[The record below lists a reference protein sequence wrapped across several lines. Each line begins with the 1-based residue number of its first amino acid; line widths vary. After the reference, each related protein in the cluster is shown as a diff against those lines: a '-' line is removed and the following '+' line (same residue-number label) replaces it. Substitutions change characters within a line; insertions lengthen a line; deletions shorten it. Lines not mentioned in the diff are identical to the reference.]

1 MEFRKG
7 ILFIRLKGDLN
18 KDTIKGII
26 DKDFK
31 YVVLNIDDMYSID
44 SYSIKYLNKIYKL
57 YENYK
62 QDKENFI
69 EEFKRSFLIY
79 PTNPTIE
86 AFNKVGINYQELK
99 EGKVLKRIL
108 NEYKTKFQSFF
119 HYLGKKQNKKC
130 IYI

>member
-44 SYSIKYLNKIYKL
+44 SYSIKYLNKIYRL
-57 YENYK
+57 YEIIIINLLFVISLMCLENY
-62 QDKENFI
+62 
-69 EEFKRSFLIY
+69 
-79 PTNPTIE
+79 
-86 AFNKVGINYQELK
+86 LK
-99 EGKVLKRIL
+99 ISLK
-108 NEYKTKFQSFF
+108 
-119 HYLGKKQNKKC
+119 
-130 IYI
+130 

>member
-57 YENYK
+57 YENNNNKFITLLILTYAERFVKLSSLWAVSDMQRCSVRYK
-62 QDKENFI
+62 SK
-69 EEFKRSFLIY
+69 KHAA
-79 PTNPTIE
+79 TI
-86 AFNKVGINYQELK
+86 L
-99 EGKVLKRIL
+99 LSL
-108 NEYKTKFQSFF
+108 
-119 HYLGKKQNKKC
+119 NKKR
-130 IYI
+130 

>member
-57 YENYK
+57 YENNNNK
-62 QDKENFI
+62 SIICDK
-69 EEFKRSFLIY
+69 
-79 PTNPTIE
+79 
-86 AFNKVGINYQELK
+86 FNVSR
-99 EGKVLKRIL
+99 KVLRDIPKINR
-108 NEYKTKFQSFF
+108 EYDAFELFERM
-119 HYLGKKQNKKC
+119 
-130 IYI
+130 I

>member
-44 SYSIKYLNKIYKL
+44 SYSIKYLNKIYRL
-57 YENYK
+57 YENNNNK
-62 QDKENFI
+62 FI
-69 EEFKRSFLIY
+69 IYNPLYTNILMVISRS
-79 PTNPTIE
+79 
-86 AFNKVGINYQELK
+86 LK
-99 EGKVLKRIL
+99 L
-108 NEYKTKFQSFF
+108 
-119 HYLGKKQNKKC
+119 
-130 IYI
+130 

>member
-44 SYSIKYLNKIYKL
+44 SYSIKYLKKIYKL
-57 YENYK
+57 YENNNNK
-62 QDKENFI
+62 FIICDKFNVSRKLLRDIPKINRE
-69 EEFKRSFLIY
+69 Y
-79 PTNPTIE
+79 D
-86 AFNKVGINYQELK
+86 AFELF
-99 EGKVLKRIL
+99 ERMI
-108 NEYKTKFQSFF
+108 
-119 HYLGKKQNKKC
+119 
-130 IYI
+130 

>member
-44 SYSIKYLNKIYKL
+44 SYSSKYLNKIYRL
-57 YENYK
+57 YENNNNK
-62 QDKENFI
+62 FIICDKFNVSRKLLRDIPKINREYDA
-69 EEFKRSFLIY
+69 FKLFERMI
-79 PTNPTIE
+79 
-86 AFNKVGINYQELK
+86 
-99 EGKVLKRIL
+99 
-108 NEYKTKFQSFF
+108 
-119 HYLGKKQNKKC
+119 
-130 IYI
+130 

>member
-57 YENYK
+57 YENNNNK
-62 QDKENFI
+62 FIICDKFNVSR
-69 EEFKRSFLIY
+69 KLLIDIPKINREY
-79 PTNPTIE
+79 D
-86 AFNKVGINYQELK
+86 AFELF
-99 EGKVLKRIL
+99 ERMI
-108 NEYKTKFQSFF
+108 
-119 HYLGKKQNKKC
+119 
-130 IYI
+130 